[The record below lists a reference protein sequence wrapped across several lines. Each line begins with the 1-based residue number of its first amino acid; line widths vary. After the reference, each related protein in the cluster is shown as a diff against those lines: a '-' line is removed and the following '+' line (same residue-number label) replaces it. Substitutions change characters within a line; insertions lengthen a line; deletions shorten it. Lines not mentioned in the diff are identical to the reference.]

1 MKLIKLIIENYRGI
15 SESCEIKFDNSNI
28 IFLIGQN
35 NIGKSTF
42 LHAYEYFTSAKM
54 IAEKEDFY
62 NFDSN
67 NIIVTTGIFE
77 KENYDDTD
85 TDLIGTGNAREPN
98 WINKWVDVNNGN
110 IVKVKKIWT
119 RVGESFNKFT
129 WSVELNDWVVNGFGG
144 LHSKFTKYTPTPIF
158 INAMETEESLEKKV
172 NELIQKDF
180 LKKIN
185 ENPQFATEYSEA
197 IDKVKSLQE
206 RIFGTTTINEYNQ
219 QLNEYFSKIFTDLIL
234 KIEPKGNDQI
244 KLEDAIKNSHSIIVQ
259 KNGIEREETIN
270 SHGHGVIRQA
280 LFNFLTFLKR
290 NTTGTRKEYLILFE
304 EPELFLHPKIAYKLR
319 ESLYELSENSPYQI
333 LCATHSPLMID
344 ISKDH
349 SSLVRVAKD
358 NGIVKTYQVDSTL
371 FNGNDN
377 ERRDRVIMINRF
389 NPHICESFYADK
401 VIIVE
406 GDTETI
412 VYRDLL
418 KRFYPNEEIFVV
430 NTGSKNNIPFFQ
442 DILTHFRVEHYVIHD
457 VDARTVTRK
466 NGTIATNSAW
476 TLNQRIWEKIENANN
491 IRDGLARRYVHQLNF
506 EDAHVRF
513 DPNLDF
519 SGKDKPFKAFEFA
532 QTIDESSEADCIK
545 WLRDI
550 VGNKEILHNQDYVEQ
565 F

>member
-1 MKLIKLIIENYRGI
+1 MKLIKLIVENFRGL
-15 SESCEIKFDNSNI
+15 EGTCEIKFDNSNI

-35 NIGKSTF
+35 NIGKSTL
-42 LHAYEYFTSAKM
+42 LHAYEYFVAAKKLS
-54 IAEKEDFY
+54 EKEDYFDF
-62 NFDSN
+62 NDSN
-67 NIIVTTGIFE
+67 NIVITGVFE
-77 KENYDDTD
+77 KEIVDDTD
-85 TDLIGTGNAREPN
+85 TDLIREPN
-98 WINKWVDVNNGN
+98 WIDRWVDTANGN
-110 IVKVKKIWT
+110 IVKVKKVWSSIGNT
-119 RVGESFNKFT
+119 FDKFT
-129 WSVELNDWVVNGFGG
+129 WDVELGDWVSNGFGG
-144 LHSKFTKYTPTPIF
+144 LHSKLTKYTPTPIF
-158 INAMETEESLEKKV
+158 INAMETEDSLEKKV
-172 NELIQKDF
+172 NKLIQDEF
-180 LKKIN
+180 LKKIS
-185 ENPQFATEYSEA
+185 ENPDFEDEYNDA
-197 IDKVKSLQE
+197 IEKVKSLQE
-206 RIFGTTTINEYNQ
+206 SIIGTDAITEYNGQINEA
-219 QLNEYFSKIFTDLIL
+219 FSRIFTDLVL
-234 KIEPKGNDQI
+234 KIEPKGDDKI
-244 KLEDAIKNSHSIIVQ
+244 KLEDAIKNSHSIMVQ
-259 KNGIEREETIN
+259 KNGITREEAIS

-290 NTTGTRKEYLILFE
+290 NRNGTRKEYLILFE

-344 ISKDH
+344 ISKNH
-349 SSLVRVAKD
+349 SSLVRVAKE
-358 NGIVKTYQVDSTL
+358 NEIIKTYQADSTL

-389 NPHICESFYADK
+389 NPHVCESFYTNK
-401 VIIVE
+401 VILVE

-442 DILTHFRVEHYVIHD
+442 DVLTHFRIEHYVIHD
-457 VDARTVTRK
+457 VDARTSLR
-466 NGTIATNSAW
+466 NGSPIVNSAW
-476 TLNQRIWEKIENANN
+476 TLNERIWEKIEHANN
-491 IRDGLARRYVHQLNF
+491 IRLGLSRRYVHQQNF

-532 QTIDESSEADCIK
+532 QTIDENSEADCIK

-550 VGNKEILHNQDYVEQ
+550 VGDKEILHDQTYVEQ

>member
-1 MKLIKLIIENYRGI
+1 
-15 SESCEIKFDNSNI
+15 
-28 IFLIGQN
+28 
-35 NIGKSTF
+35 
-42 LHAYEYFTSAKM
+42 
-54 IAEKEDFY
+54 
-62 NFDSN
+62 
-67 NIIVTTGIFE
+67 
-77 KENYDDTD
+77 
-85 TDLIGTGNAREPN
+85 
-98 WINKWVDVNNGN
+98 
-110 IVKVKKIWT
+110 
-119 RVGESFNKFT
+119 
-129 WSVELNDWVVNGFGG
+129 
-144 LHSKFTKYTPTPIF
+144 
-158 INAMETEESLEKKV
+158 METEDSLEKKV
-172 NELIQKDF
+172 NKLIQDEF

-185 ENPQFATEYSEA
+185 ENEEFENEYNEA
-197 IDKVKSLQE
+197 IEKVKSLQE
-206 RIFGTTTINEYNQ
+206 RIVGTNLIAEYNGQINEA
-219 QLNEYFSKIFTDLIL
+219 FSRIFTDLVL
-234 KIEPKGNDQI
+234 KIELKGDDKI

-259 KNGIEREETIN
+259 KNGLDREDEI
-270 SHGHGVIRQA
+270 SSYGHGVIRQA

-290 NTTGTRKEYLILFE
+290 NNNGTRKEYLILFE

-319 ESLYELSENSPYQI
+319 ESLYELAENSPYQI

-349 SSLVRVAKD
+349 SSLVRVCKE
-358 NGIVKTYQVDSTL
+358 NNVVKTYQADSTL

-401 VIIVE
+401 VILVE

-457 VDARTVTRK
+457 VDARTSLR
-466 NGTIATNSAW
+466 NGNPIVNSAW
-476 TLNQRIWEKIENANN
+476 TLNERIWEKIENANN
-491 IRDGLARRYVHQLNF
+491 IRNGLARRYVHQQNF
-506 EDAHVRF
+506 EDAHVRL
-513 DPNLDF
+513 DPTLDF

-532 QTIDESSEADCIK
+532 QTIDENSEADCIK
-545 WLRDI
+545 WLKDI